1 MSGAWFCLMPK
12 VQNNWDL
19 TGIERN
25 FCSKDRE
32 DMVKFQAVKTIALE
46 SVDFFPKEMELLGKT

>member
-32 DMVKFQAVKTIALE
+32 DMVKF
-46 SVDFFPKEMELLGKT
+46 